1 MIIVLSGLNSYLLQQ
16 DLSKLVQKFLD
27 DHGELALERIDCQ
40 EAELPRIEEAIT
52 SLPFLA
58 SRKMVVLR
66 SPSAN
71 KQFVEKAE
79 RLLATVNDTTDLV
92 IVEPK
97 LDKRSAY
104 FKFLKKSTDYRE
116 FTEPDVNGL
125 AAWLI
130 RSAKEQGG
138 TVSSNDARFLVE
150 RVGVNQQLLANE
162 LNKLLLHND
171 KITRDSITLLTDQTP
186 QSTIFQLL
194 EAAFAGNAKRAL
206 NLYQEQRLLKV
217 EAPQIVAMLAWQL
230 HIIAI
235 VKAAGNRS
243 PNDIAKEAK
252 LSPFVVQKSATIAH
266 KLSLAELKDL
276 IDRLLDIDIKSK
288 RTNLDTDEAL
298 QHYFLR
304 LALRN

>member
-1 MIIVLSGLNSYLLQQ
+1 MIIVLSGPNSYLLQQ

-27 DHGELALERIDCQ
+27 DHGDLALERIDCQ

-71 KQFVEKAE
+71 KLFVEKAE
-79 RLLATVNDTTDLV
+79 HLLAALNDTTDLV

-104 FKFLKKSTDYRE
+104 FKFLKKATDYRE
-116 FTEPDVNGL
+116 FIEPDVNGS

-130 RSAKEQGG
+130 RCAKEQGG

-162 LNKLLLHND
+162 LNKLILYD
-171 KITRDSITLLTDQTP
+171 SKVTRESITLLTDQTP

-194 EAAFAGNAKRAL
+194 EAAFAGNAKRTL

-252 LSPFVVQKSATIAH
+252 LSPFVVQKSASIAH

>member
-1 MIIVLSGLNSYLLQQ
+1 MIIVLSGPNSYLLQQ
-16 DLSKLVQKFLD
+16 ELSKLVQKFLNE
-27 DHGELALERIDCQ
+27 HGDLALERIDCQ
-40 EAELPRIEEAIT
+40 EAELPKIQEAIS

-66 SPSAN
+66 APSAN

-79 RLLATVNDTTDLV
+79 QLLATVSETTDLI

-104 FKFLKKSTDYRE
+104 FKFLKKMTDYNE
-116 FTEPDVNGL
+116 FAEPDINGL

-130 RSAKEQGG
+130 RSTKEQGG
-138 TVSSNDARFLVE
+138 SISSNDARYLVE
-150 RVGVNQQLLANE
+150 RVGTNQQLLANE
-162 LNKLLLHND
+162 LNKLLLHD
-171 KITRDSITLLTDQTP
+171 EKVSRESIALLTDQTP

-206 NLYQEQRLLKV
+206 SLYQEQRLLKV

-235 VKAAGNRS
+235 VKVAGNRS

-252 LSPFVVQKSATIAH
+252 LSPFVVQKSATIAR
-266 KLSLAELKDL
+266 KLSMTDLKNL
-276 IDRLLDIDIKSK
+276 IDRLLDIDLKSK
-288 RTNLDTDEAL
+288 RTNLDVDEAL
-298 QHYFLR
+298 QHYFLQ
-304 LALRN
+304 LALSN

>member
-1 MIIVLSGLNSYLLQQ
+1 MIIVLSGPNSYLLQQ
-16 DLSKLVQKFLD
+16 ELTKLVRKFLAEYGD
-27 DHGELALERIDCQ
+27 LALERIDCQ
-40 EAELPRIEEAIT
+40 ETELPRIQEAIT

-66 SPSAN
+66 SPSTN

-79 RLLATVNDTTDLV
+79 QLLASVSDTTDLI

-104 FKFLKKSTDYRE
+104 YKFIKKTTDYRE
-116 FTEPDVNGL
+116 FAEPDINGL

-138 TVSSNDARFLVE
+138 TISSNDARFLVE
-150 RVGVNQQLLANE
+150 RIGMNQQLLANE
-162 LNKLLLHND
+162 MTKLLLHDN
-171 KITRDSITLLTDQTP
+171 KVTRDSITLLTDQTP

-206 NLYQEQRLLKV
+206 SLYQEQRSLKV

-230 HIIAI
+230 HIIAL
-235 VKAAGNRS
+235 VKVAGNRP

-252 LSPFVVQKSATIAH
+252 LSPFVVQKSATIAR
-266 KLSLAELKDL
+266 KLSMTKLKEL
-276 IDRLLDIDIKSK
+276 IDKLLDIDIKSK
-288 RTNLDTDEAL
+288 RTNLDIDEAL
-298 QHYFLR
+298 QHYFLK
-304 LALRN
+304 LALGN